1 MQNRDYKDLS
11 EKEQLEYKTILQEWI
26 EKIKEIPSY
35 EDRHPNGFSNTLDG
49 GYNGPYTELKK
60 IYKPKLEAIMAKEKN
75 KDKDNQRA

>member
-49 GYNGPYTELKK
+49 GYNGPYTE
-60 IYKPKLEAIMAKEKN
+60 AIMAKEKN